1 LTLEETLARAEKSL
15 FTVWHAFHGE
25 IVSVG
30 PRTQPLLAY
39 VGLGLEH
46 VDSIIILMKHG
57 NVGSA
62 LALYRPVIEILWRG
76 SWTAACATD
85 EQVQAMRKDDFRFPD
100 SVTLVKDLDKALGTE
115 EFFHGLHKQTW
126 KALNSYTHAGM
137 LQLASRYSK
146 GELTPEY
153 REDEKISAINSSL
166 IATAL
171 LVSLV
176 LRMHNRQIDAATV
189 DTMLAAFIQTTPGVD
204 EQTS

>member
-1 LTLEETLARAEKSL
+1 MTLEKTLARAEKSL

-62 LALYRPVIEILWRG
+62 LALYRPVIEILLRG
-76 SWTAACATD
+76 SWTAACAND

-115 EFFHGLHKQTW
+115 DLFHGLHRQTW
-126 KALNSYTHAGM
+126 NALNSYTHAGM

-171 LVSLV
+171 LVALV

-189 DTMLAAFIQTTPGVD
+189 DTMLAAFIQTTRGVG

>member
-1 LTLEETLARAEKSL
+1 LTPEETLARAEKSL

-57 NVGSA
+57 NAGFA
-62 LALYRPVIEILWRG
+62 LALYGPVIEIFWRG

-100 SVTLVKDLDKALGTE
+100 SVTLVKDLHKALGTE
-115 EFFHGLHKQTW
+115 DFFHGLHKHTW
-126 KALNSYTHAGM
+126 KALNSYTHPGM

-146 GELTPEY
+146 GELAPEY

-166 IATAL
+166 VATSL
-171 LVSLV
+171 LVTLV
-176 LRMHNRQIDAATV
+176 LRMHNRQTNAATV
-189 DTMLAAFIQTTPGVD
+189 DTMLAAFIQTTPGVG